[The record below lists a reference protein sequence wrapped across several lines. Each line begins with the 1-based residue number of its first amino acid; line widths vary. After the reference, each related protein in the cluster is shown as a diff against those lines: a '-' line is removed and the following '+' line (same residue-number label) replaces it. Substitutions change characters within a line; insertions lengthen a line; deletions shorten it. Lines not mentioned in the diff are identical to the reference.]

1 MTTWNNIYSIINT
14 YAKLENNIIDLKN
27 LNGGYIVDDYE
38 NNNYVFILPYE
49 FITISK
55 DLEDY
60 KLLEIFDAYLSDA
73 DTYDEVIQ
81 KYNLLPT
88 KDDYS
93 TVSVFEFISPLTLI
107 AKNEKFNFDSNTYC
121 FDFNKQKL
129 RQLEHQLTFNIAT
142 DKIDYAFTYINP
154 DKIYDNSHC
163 ITIQWTVYALPNKDD
178 VTADDA
184 KQYIINNLIQRFNI
198 LSLEISD
205 NYYLNFGLTFIR
217 LK

>member
-14 YAKLENNIIDLKN
+14 YAKLENNIINLKN
-27 LNGGYIVDDYE
+27 LNGGYIVDDYK

-55 DLEDY
+55 DLEDS

-81 KYNLLPT
+81 KYNLLPI
-88 KDDYS
+88 KNDYS

-107 AKNEKFNFDSNTYC
+107 AKNEKFNFDPNAYC
-121 FDFNKQKL
+121 FDFNDNDWKE
-129 RQLEHQLTFNIAT
+129 LEHKLTFNIAT
-142 DKIDYAFTYINP
+142 KKIDYAFAHINP
-154 DKIYDNSHC
+154 DKIYDDSHC
-163 ITIQWTVYALPNKDD
+163 ITIQWTVYTLPNKDD

-205 NYYLNFGLTFIR
+205 NYYLNFGLTFFELR
-217 LK
+217 